1 MGSVHVTSEIGKL
14 KKVLL
19 HRPGNEL
26 LNLTPDTLSD
36 LLFDDIPFLPDAQK
50 EHDAFAKAL
59 RDNGVEV
66 VYLEDLMA
74 DVIASS
80 DSIRAKFIKQFMNEA
95 GINTSKY
102 KGLVGKFLDDI
113 KDPKEL
119 VLKTMEGIQVSEIY
133 DEKKD
138 FEKTLVDMIQT
149 PDKFIAAPMPNLYF
163 TRDNFASV
171 GDGIDLHR
179 MYSLTR
185 NRETIYAEYIF
196 KYHPEYQDVY
206 RYYDRNYAWH
216 TEGGDLLNI
225 NDHVVAI
232 GISQRT
238 QPEAIDQLA
247 KNYFRDPDCNIDT
260 ILAFNIPSSRAFMH
274 LDTVFTQIDKWT
286 FTYHPGIMGTLQV
299 FEITEGFDPTT
310 FEDLVVKEINAPLDK
325 ILERYLK
332 HPVKLIPCAGGDKV
346 GAEREQWNDGSNTL
360 CIEPGVV
367 VVYDRNNVTNEV
379 LKKEGIKTI
388 EIHGAEL
395 SRGRGGPRCM
405 SMPLIREDVKW

>member
-1 MGSVHVTSEIGKL
+1 MSNIHVTSEIGKL
-14 KKVLL
+14 KRVLL

-26 LNLTPDTLSD
+26 LNLTPDTLSQ

-74 DVIASS
+74 DVIALNKN
-80 DSIRAKFIKQFMNEA
+80 IRTKFIRQFMDEA
-95 GINTSKY
+95 GINTIKY
-102 KGLVGKFLDDI
+102 RMLVEDYLNAI
-113 KDPKEL
+113 KDPKKL
-119 VLKTMEGIQVSEIY
+119 VLKTMEGIQVGDIP
-133 DEKKD
+133 KKKREV
-138 FEKTLVDMIQT
+138 EKTLVDLINT
-149 PDKFIAAPMPNLYF
+149 PDKFIADPMPNLYF

-171 GDGIDLHR
+171 GEGIDLHR
-179 MYSLTR
+179 MYSVTR

-196 KYHPEYQDVY
+196 KYHPDYKDTIH
-206 RYYDRNYAWH
+206 YYDRDYDWH

-225 NDHVVAI
+225 NDHIVAI

-247 KNYFRDPDCNIDT
+247 KNYFKDPDCKIDT

-274 LDTVFTQIDKWT
+274 LDTVFTQIDKYT

-310 FEDLVVKEINAPLDK
+310 FEDLNVKEINAPLDE
-325 ILERYLK
+325 ILAKYLN

-346 GAEREQWNDGSNTL
+346 AAEREQWNDGSNTL
-360 CIEPGVV
+360 CIAPGTV
-367 VVYDRNNVTNEV
+367 VVYDRNNVTNDV
-379 LKKEGIKTI
+379 LRKEGIKVI
-388 EIHGAEL
+388 EIHGAEV

-405 SMPLIREDVKW
+405 SMPLVREDVKW